1 MLSYFFVRLN
11 TNHRLLRSSCSR
23 EKIKLTGELN
33 RACRAVGRCKAVIQ
47 ETVRLCEHTPGL
59 TPIPEDRYDDE
70 ECCVI
75 HASVCECLC
84 ACDA

>member
-1 MLSYFFVRLN
+1 VCVRVCVCVCVCGS
-11 TNHRLLRSSCSR
+11 RLH
-23 EKIKLTGELN
+23 
-33 RACRAVGRCKAVIQ
+33 
-47 ETVRLCEHTPGL
+47 LCEHTPGL